1 MYLGLYALFQSFHV
15 TDDAYL
21 LAAHLVQ
28 FFQCVHNGVQV
39 VAAQCAET
47 FVDEQC
53 VYREAL
59 AAEGRKS
66 EGSDRDTR
74 KLSPPDK
81 VHAGRAA
88 PP

>member
-1 MYLGLYALFQSFHV
+1 MYLGLYALFQSFHM

-47 FVDEQC
+47 FADEQC

-59 AAEGRKS
+59 AAGGRKS
-66 EGSDRDTR
+66 EGKCQRYQE
-74 KLSPPDK
+74 
-81 VHAGRAA
+81 AFAA
-88 PP
+88 R